1 MGSIHKVSSIKGL
14 FAECRR
20 ELCKCILCTGKF
32 KGHGNSFH
40 GDGGHGNRLSQLRY
54 SLRFLLSMCSGGN
67 EVITQDLHEQGAIPL
82 LTDILKQMFEGSASK
97 DTQSNLPVLL
107 EIQADTLLITSC
119 ICEMDM
125 HRKV

>member
-1 MGSIHKVSSIKGL
+1 MY
-14 FAECRR
+14 R
-20 ELCKCILCTGKF
+20 EVYKSMLCAGKF

-40 GDGGHGNRLSQLRY
+40 GDGGRGNRLSQLRY

-82 LTDILKQMFEGSASK
+82 LTDILKQMYEGSASK
-97 DTQSNLPVLL
+97 DSQSNLSILL
-107 EIQADTLLITSC
+107 EIQADALLITSC

-125 HRKV
+125 HRKVCL